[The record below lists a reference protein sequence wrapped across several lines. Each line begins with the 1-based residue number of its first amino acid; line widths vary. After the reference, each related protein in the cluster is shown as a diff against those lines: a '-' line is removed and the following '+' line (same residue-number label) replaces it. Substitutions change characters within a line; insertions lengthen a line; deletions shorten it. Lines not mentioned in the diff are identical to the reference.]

1 MPKSAVPLALIFCAV
16 CFAAAP
22 AIGTMSGTGDL
33 FDGTAIHTAVAP
45 NDVNLASGV
54 AIRLSPRSEGTVF
67 HDHLVLDQG
76 AVRVENFKDYQIDAR
91 DLQIQ
96 AAEPT
101 AGAVVRITDK
111 TIEVA
116 SVRGALNV
124 SDGGAMLTRVTAG
137 THISF
142 RQAGAAGGPSRKA
155 LPSDTHVMTWMIGI
169 TAAAA
174 LAIGLTAAAQGKSPF

>member
-1 MPKSAVPLALIFCAV
+1 M
-16 CFAAAP
+16 
-22 AIGTMSGTGDL
+22 TGTGEL
-33 FDGTAIHTAVAP
+33 FDGTAIHTALAP
-45 NDVNLASGV
+45 NDVNLESGV

-76 AVRVENFKDYQIDAR
+76 GVRVENFKEYRINAR

-96 AAEPT
+96 AAEPA

-111 TIEVA
+111 SIEVA
-116 SVRGALNV
+116 SLRGALNV

-137 THISF
+137 THMSF
-142 RQAGAAGGPSRKA
+142 RQAATQNGTPTHKA